1 MTKKDIAEIRKRYR
15 IDRHSFTRIAGCYVN
30 SEKEIVASFSESPI
44 SMEEDD
50 LFKYIEIAKKS
61 LSGRVGDKILEL
73 QFNDDAGKNVSESL
87 LKIVESGLK
96 DDDTVKPLFDM
107 IISSYDCPGNYLI
120 IVFHDNYDV
129 PSKAEDGINLDESD
143 TVFSYMLVAICP
155 VNLSKPGLGYIDDE
169 ERIGSLLQEWTA
181 APVDTAFMYPAFS
194 DRAADLYHTAFYSR
208 KPDQA
213 HHELMETMGLVTR
226 LSETEKRGGFT
237 DLVKDAADKDNID
250 EQMFNVADGLSAYI
264 DKNRELNG
272 KDSEVLITPND
283 IGDILT
289 DAGFDEETADGLK
302 EKYMGTFPDQSDQ
315 PLATDL
321 IDHKLLKNQR
331 LYHEKQALQREVARL
346 NKRTDDNGAVM
357 IQIPDALKDTV
368 KKEIIDGQ
376 EYIIIPAEAVSVG

>member
-129 PSKAEDGINLDESD
+129 PSKAEDGINLNTHAPKASEGNRCYS
-143 TVFSYMLVAICP
+143 TLLPSPFRFR
-155 VNLSKPGLGYIDDE
+155 
-169 ERIGSLLQEWTA
+169 ER
-181 APVDTAFMYPAFS
+181 
-194 DRAADLYHTAFYSR
+194 
-208 KPDQA
+208 
-213 HHELMETMGLVTR
+213 
-226 LSETEKRGGFT
+226 
-237 DLVKDAADKDNID
+237 
-250 EQMFNVADGLSAYI
+250 
-264 DKNRELNG
+264 
-272 KDSEVLITPND
+272 
-283 IGDILT
+283 
-289 DAGFDEETADGLK
+289 
-302 EKYMGTFPDQSDQ
+302 
-315 PLATDL
+315 
-321 IDHKLLKNQR
+321 
-331 LYHEKQALQREVARL
+331 
-346 NKRTDDNGAVM
+346 
-357 IQIPDALKDTV
+357 
-368 KKEIIDGQ
+368 
-376 EYIIIPAEAVSVG
+376 